1 MYKDTDREKYIM
13 GDREISCAQAMAEAL
28 AEEMERD
35 NTVFI
40 IGEDLVCNGGIFCQ
54 FRGLPEKFPGRVI
67 DTPIS
72 ETSIVGSG
80 VGAALTGMRPI
91 VDMHFSDF
99 VTTAM
104 DEIVNQMAKIRYM
117 FGGQAKLPMV
127 LWAPDGAGISAAA
140 QHSQSLESW
149 FVHTP
154 GLKVVVPSE
163 PADVKGLLKAA
174 IRDNDPVIF
183 FQHKRLFGQTGT
195 VPDEPYLIPLGK
207 GAVKRPG
214 TDITL
219 LTYSRMTYVCLEAA
233 HQLAKKG
240 IDAEIIDLRTLK
252 PLDFDLIGQSVKKT
266 NHVLV
271 VHEACLT
278 GGFGAEIAA
287 RISEEL
293 FEYLAA
299 PVVRVGAKDVPVPF
313 SPVLEQYVLP
323 QVADILAGVDKVLKR
338 KRKLVSM
345 PNITRQRQK
354 SITFGA

>member
-1 MYKDTDREKYIM
+1 MAV
-13 GDREISCAQAMAEAL
+13 REITCSQAIAEAL

-35 NTVFI
+35 DTVFI
-40 IGEDLVCNGGIFCQ
+40 LGEDLVSNGGIFCQ
-54 FRGLPEKFPGRVI
+54 FKGLPERFPGRVI

-91 VDMHFSDF
+91 VDMHFADF

-104 DEIVNQMAKIRYM
+104 DEIVNQMAKIHYM

-149 FVHTP
+149 LVHTP

-174 IRDNDPVIF
+174 VRDDDPVIF
-183 FQHKRLFGQTGT
+183 FQHKRLFKQTGP

-207 GAVKRPG
+207 ADVKRAG

-219 LTYSRMTYVCLEAA
+219 ITYSRMTYVCLEAA
-233 HQLAKKG
+233 QKLEEKG
-240 IDAEIIDLRTLK
+240 VQAEVLDLRTLK
-252 PLDFDLIGQSVKKT
+252 PLDFDLIARSVKKT
-266 NHVLV
+266 KHVVV

-287 RISEEL
+287 RIGEEL
-293 FEYLAA
+293 FEHLAG
-299 PVVRVGAKDVPVPF
+299 PVVRVAAKDVPVPF

-323 QVADILAGVDKVLKR
+323 QVEDILEGVDKALKR
-338 KRKLVSM
+338 KRQALFIPRAANV
-345 PNITRQRQK
+345 R
-354 SITFGA
+354 

>member
-1 MYKDTDREKYIM
+1 MAV
-13 GDREISCAQAMAEAL
+13 REITCSQAIAEAL

-35 NTVFI
+35 DTVFI
-40 IGEDLVCNGGIFCQ
+40 LGEDLVSNGGIFCQ
-54 FRGLPEKFPGRVI
+54 FKGLPERFPGRVI

-91 VDMHFSDF
+91 VDMHFADF

-149 FVHTP
+149 LVHTP

-174 IRDNDPVIF
+174 VRDDDPVIF
-183 FQHKRLFGQTGT
+183 FQHKRLFKQTGP
-195 VPDEPYLIPLGK
+195 VPDEPCLIPLGK
-207 GAVKRPG
+207 AAVKRAG

-219 LTYSRMTYVCLEAA
+219 ITYSRMTYVCLEAA
-233 HQLAKKG
+233 QKLEEKG
-240 IDAEIIDLRTLK
+240 IQAEVIDLRTLK
-252 PLDFDLIGQSVKKT
+252 PLDFDLIARSVKKT
-266 NHVLV
+266 SHVVV

-287 RISEEL
+287 RIGEEL
-293 FEYLAA
+293 FEHLAG

-323 QVADILAGVDKVLKR
+323 QVEDILEGVDKALKR
-338 KRKLVSM
+338 KQQALFIPRAAHV
-345 PNITRQRQK
+345 R
-354 SITFGA
+354 